1 MLYGFLSAL
10 GEPEF
15 FKEGDIGRR
24 KEVIEEP
31 ANK

>member
-1 MLYGFLSAL
+1 MINGFLSAL

-15 FKEGDIGRR
+15 FKEGDIGQL
-24 KEVIEEP
+24 KEMTEEL